1 MKKVLV
7 VTYSYTGTSLQVARR
22 LCALQG
28 WDLAEIQEEHPRRG
42 TLGTWRCV
50 LDSLLRRHPPI
61 DYSGPLPARF
71 DTVVLVGPI
80 WMLRLAGPMR
90 SFVARYKAQLQKFAV
105 ISVMGSRGAPNAV
118 AEIGTITGRS
128 PLLSTAFTARE
139 VEDGSY
145 ALRLRTFAR
154 ALAEA
159 TEEPDDT
166 RQAEWSPRAA

>member
-7 VTYSYTGTSLQVARR
+7 VTYSYTGTSLQVAKR

-28 WDLAEIQEEHPRRG
+28 WPLGQIEEVHPRRG
-42 TLGTWRCV
+42 VLGSWRCV
-50 LDSLLRRHPPI
+50 LDSLLHRQPAI
-61 DYSGPLPARF
+61 DYFGPLPASF
-71 DTVVLVGPI
+71 DTVVLVGPV

-90 SFVARYKAQLQKFAV
+90 SFVARYKAQLKNFAL

-118 AEIGTITGRS
+118 AEIGTLTGRS
-128 PLLSTAFTARE
+128 PVLSTAFTARE
-139 VEDGSY
+139 VDDGSY